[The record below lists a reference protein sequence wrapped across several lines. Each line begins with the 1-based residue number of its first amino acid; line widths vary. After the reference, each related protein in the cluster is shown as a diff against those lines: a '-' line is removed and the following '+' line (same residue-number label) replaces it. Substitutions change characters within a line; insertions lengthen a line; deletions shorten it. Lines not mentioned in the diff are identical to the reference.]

1 MESVA
6 EIVHTSGWD
15 LRGVVGDAPDNLHA
29 WKGSVGA
36 SPLAADAKATNQ
48 HPDPPPRGCHPGR
61 SQPQISGEPDNLLS
75 WRVGWHARKVLGVSR
90 GGDPSISLSKRCFTK
105 QMQPKTMQTVHGWWE
120 KKRTNKLFQSVG
132 KVESV
137 LPFSLSQ
144 DRGYGVCVKFART
157 VGVTSRATHFSTGH

>member
-15 LRGVVGDAPDNLHA
+15 LRGAVGDAPDNLHA

-120 KKRTNKLFQSVG
+120 KKEPTNCSKASERLNQSCHFHFPKTG
-132 KVESV
+132 GMESV
-137 LPFSLSQ
+137 SNSL
-144 DRGYGVCVKFART
+144 GP
-157 VGVTSRATHFSTGH
+157 